1 VGALFDY
8 SPPKL
13 GLIPSEQP
21 LVLSALPGATD
32 QRLAAMLGV
41 SLPAVKKLWASIYL
55 RVDDNLPELI
65 ANRDRSDPLVASRG
79 KEKRRRLLDYLRN
92 HPEEL
97 RPVSRKLLAANPP
110 AKRATANAGDLK

>member
-1 VGALFDY
+1 MGALFDY